1 MVLFYP
7 NGEMRKTSKRKL
19 LKEAEITE
27 YSKLPLLGY
36 QYASGTVIDFM
47 ATIQPTNFSK
57 FERFSNMADGII
69 YKIISSFQESD
80 LLVIVPDRYD
90 VELSI
95 KSAERLH
102 RTANSAQEI
111 EITGDRKVP
120 KSFQNY
126 LSNASNKTNMVNYTF
141 QQWKE
146 ISSERLSLLS
156 LSGKC

>member
-1 MVLFYP
+1 
-7 NGEMRKTSKRKL
+7 
-19 LKEAEITE
+19 
-27 YSKLPLLGY
+27 
-36 QYASGTVIDFM
+36 
-47 ATIQPTNFSK
+47 
-57 FERFSNMADGII
+57 MADGII

-111 EITGDRKVP
+111 EITSDRKVP

>member
-1 MVLFYP
+1 
-7 NGEMRKTSKRKL
+7 MRKTSKRKL

-36 QYASGTVIDFM
+36 QYTSGTVIDFM

-57 FERFSNMADGII
+57 FERFSNMAHGII

-80 LLVIVPDRYD
+80 LLVIVPDRY
-90 VELSI
+90 
-95 KSAERLH
+95 ERLH

-111 EITGDRKVP
+111 EITSDRKVP